1 MSEFSKKLLNIMT
14 YRKLSQAKI
23 AEMAGVSQTIVWRWL
38 NQDLQPRMSHI
49 EKLAS
54 NLNLRITDLV
64 ETKENL
70 LTEEDK
76 QFLALP
82 LDTKKS
88 LLKLLDFI
96 NDNPKLLIN
105 KTN

>member
-1 MSEFSKKLLNIMT
+1 
-14 YRKLSQAKI
+14 
-23 AEMAGVSQTIVWRWL
+23 
-38 NQDLQPRMSHI
+38 MSHI

-54 NLNLRITDLV
+54 NLKLRLSDLI
-64 ETKENL
+64 ETKENS
-70 LTEEDK
+70 LTDEDK

-96 NDNPKLLIN
+96 NKNPKLLIN

>member
-1 MSEFSKKLLNIMT
+1 MSEFSKKLSNIMT

-82 LDTKKS
+82 LNTKKA
-88 LLKLLDFI
+88 LLKLLDCI
-96 NDNPKLLIN
+96 NQNPEILL
-105 KTN
+105 KQ